1 MQIVRS
7 AGRIAEAKVAP
18 HTEGLAGWLLAR
30 FGMWQRRGES
40 KQKQMRVE
48 ETLSLGGRRQL
59 MLVLCAGERY
69 LVGGGQDSVET
80 IVRVTG
86 RDPFSKEQSQ

>member
-7 AGRIAEAKVAP
+7 AGHIAETKIAP
-18 HTEGLAGWLLAR
+18 QTEGLAGWLLAR
-30 FGMWQRRGES
+30 FGMWQRRAES

-69 LVGGGQDSVET
+69 LVGGGPDSVET

-86 RDPFSKEQSQ
+86 QGLLSKEQSQ